1 MKKLQLLKIFSL
13 FDIICTLGKGMFG
26 QIILIAVLALIVGF
40 LAFFIIK
47 SIARPKRVDS
57 LQKLISQGKYTVVE
71 RAAKS
76 MIVKEPDNYMAHYY
90 LGKAYMMQN
99 RNELALMEYKFV
111 NTKGVF
117 GEGLSELAF
126 RKEISKLYASFNQLQ
141 DALREYLLL
150 TKLEPTNA
158 ENFFQCGKIYEQTNQ
173 SNQAF
178 GFYKKTIQLN
188 KKHAKAH
195 AGIALILLQIK
206 KYPEAKKEIDTA
218 LHLSPET
225 YSNYYYLGKIQKESK
240 DYGAAIKAFEKAQRD
255 PEYKQKALI
264 ERGTCYMMGNMI
276 DNAIPEF
283 TRAIDIDKEGN
294 KSDTLFARYFLASC
308 YEKNRKIEKAI
319 EQWQKINAKNRNF
332 RDVPTKLDEYKDLAG
347 NDSLKEYLT
356 SNNEEFNEI
365 CRKTCEAGLSMS
377 PQSVDTKKWGCQI
390 TATESKKDGDW
401 MSVRKQLFLLR
412 FYRNPEP
419 IDDAAVRETLD
430 MSKDM
435 KCQKAYML
443 SSSGFTKGAGG
454 FAENRPIEL
463 VGKEKLE
470 AILQK
475 AGI

>member
-1 MKKLQLLKIFSL
+1 
-13 FDIICTLGKGMFG
+13 MFG
-26 QIILIAVLALIVGF
+26 QIILIAILVLIIGF

-47 SIARPKRVDS
+47 SITRPKRVDA
-57 LQKLISQGKYTVVE
+57 LQKLITQGKYTTVE
-71 RAAKS
+71 KAAKA
-76 MIVKEPDNYMAHYY
+76 MLIKEPDNFLAHYY

-99 RNELALMEYKFV
+99 KNELAIIEYKFV
-111 NTKGVF
+111 NSNGVF
-117 GEGLSELAF
+117 GEELSELAF
-126 RKEISKLYASFNQLQ
+126 RKEISKLYSAFNQLQ

-150 TKLEPTNA
+150 TKLEPKNP

-188 KKHAKAH
+188 PKHAKAH

-218 LHLSPET
+218 LHLSPDT
-225 YSNYYYLGKIQKESK
+225 YSNYYYLGKIQKEAK

-264 ERGTCYMMGNMI
+264 ERGSCYMMGNMI

-283 TRAIDIDKEGN
+283 TRAIDVDKEGN

-308 YEKNRKIEKAI
+308 YEKNRKIDKAI
-319 EQWQKINAKNRNF
+319 EQWQKINAKHKNF
-332 RDVPTKLDEYKDLAG
+332 RDVPKKLDEYKDLAG

-356 SNNEEFNEI
+356 SNNEEFSEI
-365 CRKTCEAGLSMS
+365 CKKTSESGLSMS
-377 PQSVDTKKWGCQI
+377 PQSIDTKKWGCQI

-401 MSVRKQLFLLR
+401 MNVRKQLFLLR

-430 MSKDM
+430 TSKSM

-443 SSSGFTKGAGG
+443 SSSGFTKAALG

-470 AILQK
+470 IVLQK